1 MSIAKFVAGART
13 GPKKL
18 DINLDE
24 VSFDERAL
32 KNKIVLNL
40 EETQHID

>member
-1 MSIAKFVAGART
+1 MNIAKFVARSSAGT
-13 GPKKL
+13 QNL

-24 VSFDERAL
+24 ESFDENTL
-32 KNKIVLNL
+32 KSKIVLNL